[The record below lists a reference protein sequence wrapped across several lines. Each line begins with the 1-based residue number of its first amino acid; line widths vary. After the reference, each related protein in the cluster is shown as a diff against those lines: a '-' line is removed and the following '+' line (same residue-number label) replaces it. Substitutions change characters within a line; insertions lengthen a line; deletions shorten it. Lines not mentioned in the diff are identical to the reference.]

1 MTDTVSEDVK
11 RTLAER
17 LRIAARDSR
26 TFRLAMSGLGYEV
39 RPNIK
44 STADLLDEAADFLA
58 ATKPPLADVTPVEWR
73 YLYYGKGNW
82 KHVYNADAAAALYA
96 ESAALPKRKQ
106 HVIEPLYTHP
116 DASPPMPGRGE
127 GFVLVTPPSISQVP
141 SQPSALSTIS
151 TTRMSV

>member
-1 MTDTVSEDVK
+1 MNDTVSEDVK
-11 RTLAER
+11 YLLECVSHMIA
-17 LRIAARDSR
+17 LVARIRA
-26 TFRLAMSGLGYEV
+26 Y
-39 RPNIK
+39 
-44 STADLLDEAADFLA
+44 LA
-58 ATKPPLADVTPVEWR
+58 ATKPPLAEEVTPVEWR

-127 GFVLVTPPSISQVP
+127 GADLIQRIDDALERERRNLPLKASTVTITTLELCRRVLAASRPKEDTQ
-141 SQPSALSTIS
+141 Q
-151 TTRMSV
+151 